1 MKGISL
7 MRNLKELEQTVCDA
21 IDARKDEIIALGEWV
36 YHHPETG
43 YKEFKT
49 SKHAVA
55 LLRGL
60 GLSVR
65 ENLAITGFRAD
76 FNCAGPGPVFAV
88 LAEMDALIVPDHP
101 DADPATG
108 NAHACGHHA
117 QLAGLI
123 GALSGLFAASAMNE
137 LSGKLAFI
145 GVPAEEGI
153 EQDYRKELIAQGKIK
168 SISGKS
174 QMIREHVFDDIDIA
188 FMNHLNYRSGLFYAD
203 DHNGGIMKHVIFKGK
218 SCHAASPQRGINALH
233 AATLAQNAI
242 ALLRESFGPDGG
254 TFRIHGIITNGGNAV
269 SVIPNTITMEY
280 MIRAPRL
287 ENLRELSARFDR
299 AMILS
304 ARAVGADAVI
314 ETEHGFMPLANDPE
328 LGKVV
333 GDAVAVVAPN
343 DRYEFNTTYSS
354 ACTDM
359 GDIAAIIPSVHGY
372 VPGAGGISHSGDY
385 RITVPYYAY
394 VMNAKEIAVL
404 AVELLYGGAAR
415 AKKIAKRKEKLMSVD
430 EYIRTIDGF
439 TSTAS
444 WNTIIAEDL
453 F

>member
-1 MKGISL
+1 
-7 MRNLKELEQTVCDA
+7 MRNLKEIEQAVSDA
-21 IDARKDEIIALGEWV
+21 IDARKDEIIDFGEWV

-49 SKHAVA
+49 SKHAIEFF
-55 LLRGL
+55 RGL

-65 ENLAITGFRAD
+65 ENLAITGFRTD
-76 FNCAGPGPVFAV
+76 LNCASPGPVFAV
-88 LAEMDALIVPDHP
+88 LAEMDSMIVPDHP

-123 GALSGLFAASAMNE
+123 GAVSGLCAISAMNE
-137 LSGKLAFI
+137 LSGKIAII

-153 EQDYRKELIAQGKIK
+153 EQAYRKKLIAQGKIR

-174 QMIREHVFDDIDIA
+174 QLIRERVFDDVDIA
-188 FMNHLNYRSGLFYAD
+188 FMNHLNYHSRQFYAD

-218 SCHAASPQRGINALH
+218 SCHAASPQRGTNALH

-269 SVIPNTITMEY
+269 SIIPNTVTMEY

-287 ENLRELSARFDR
+287 ENLRELSSRFDR
-299 AMILS
+299 AVILS
-304 ARAVGADAVI
+304 AHAVGIEAIV
-314 ETEHGFMPLANDPE
+314 ETEHGFMPLANDSE
-328 LGKVV
+328 LGKTV
-333 GDAVAVVAPN
+333 GTAIAVVAPA
-343 DRYEFNTTYSS
+343 DHYEFNTTYSC

-359 GDIAAIIPSVHGY
+359 GDIATVIPSVHGY
-372 VPGAGGISHSGDY
+372 VPGAGGISHSRDY
-385 RITVPYYAY
+385 SVTDPYYAY

-404 AVELLYGGAAR
+404 AVELLYGDAAR
-415 AKKIAKRKEKLMSVD
+415 AKEIAKRKEKLMSID
-430 EYIRTIDGF
+430 EYIRAIDSF
-439 TSTAS
+439 TSTSS
-444 WNTIIAEDL
+444 WNTIIAEA
-453 F
+453 